1 MASGFP
7 IAVVLEDQ
15 LRLDDQPS
23 FREAVS
29 WPSSA
34 MAVDRAGQPASGC
47 GAFINGALALSLC
60 SLLIASHRVSRP
72 TWHQLPA
79 AMQAAGP
86 QSAAWRMALLRQ
98 FHLEDHPLD
107 RVHQP
112 VLILASGADRLL
124 PSPREEKRLACFI
137 PSTTIVCLPDSGH
150 VCLLEHQLN

>member
-34 MAVDRAGQPASGC
+34 MAFDRAGLPVC
-47 GAFINGALALSLC
+47 
-60 SLLIASHRVSRP
+60 R
-72 TWHQLPA
+72 PA
-79 AMQAAGP
+79 AVGP

-98 FHLEDHPLD
+98 FICRIFPL
-107 RVHQP
+107 
-112 VLILASGADRLL
+112 IA
-124 PSPREEKRLACFI
+124 FI
-137 PSTTIVCLPDSGH
+137 SLF
-150 VCLLEHQLN
+150 

>member
-34 MAVDRAGQPASGC
+34 MAVDRAG
-47 GAFINGALALSLC
+47 
-60 SLLIASHRVSRP
+60 
-72 TWHQLPA
+72 LPVCRSA
-79 AMQAAGP
+79 AAGP
-86 QSAAWRMALLRQ
+86 QSAAWRTALLRQ
-98 FHLEDHPLD
+98 FLVEDLPLD

-112 VLILASGADRLL
+112 ALILASGR
-124 PSPREEKRLACFI
+124 I
-137 PSTTIVCLPDSGH
+137 DS
-150 VCLLEHQLN
+150 